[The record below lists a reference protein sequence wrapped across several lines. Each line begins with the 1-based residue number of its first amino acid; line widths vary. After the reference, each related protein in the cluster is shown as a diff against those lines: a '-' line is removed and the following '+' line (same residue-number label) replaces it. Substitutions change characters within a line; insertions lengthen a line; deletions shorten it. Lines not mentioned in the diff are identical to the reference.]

1 MSPSV
6 ADPNVI
12 QASSLRGA
20 NGKQKEDHSVL
31 YENVSCDH
39 PIYTCGHVRCVDP
52 PFPVPDSS
60 AYGYLNDKNPGRG
73 AQFQE
78 YNETCKYV
86 NDDLGPA
93 GCGKL
98 TEFAVATCTDK
109 EGCPLYRVFDE
120 PLHIKNITDELSLG
134 AARGCGHSWSPPA
147 SIKGKSL
154 EKYLEDA
161 GVCTYKY
168 APCRALNKTTAF
180 DGNVGGYL
188 LKCFAPYG
196 RPFTLG
202 PTQSTN
208 CIARDSTTY
217 TLPANSNL
225 QVFWGS
231 DYDFQK
237 DCEYC
242 AIQKSEDGTYPDAT
256 ACDESSKRMVR
267 LTANCSNQI

>member
-1 MSPSV
+1 MSPTV

-12 QASSLRGA
+12 HSGSLRGA
-20 NGKQKEDHSVL
+20 NGKQNQNHRVL
-31 YENVSCDH
+31 HEKTGCDH
-39 PIYTCGHVRCVDP
+39 PVSTCGHERCVDP
-52 PFPVPDSS
+52 PFPVPDSLL
-60 AYGYLNDKNPGRG
+60 YGYLIDQNPGSG
-73 AQFQE
+73 AQAQE

-86 NDDLGPA
+86 DDDLGPA

-98 TEFAVATCTDK
+98 TEFAVATCADPA
-109 EGCPLYRVFDE
+109 GCPLYRVFDQ
-120 PLHIKNITDELSLG
+120 PLNITDELSLG
-134 AARGCGHSWSPPA
+134 EAWGCGHSWSPPT
-147 SIKGKSL
+147 SIEGKSL
-154 EKYLEDA
+154 EKYFEDA

-168 APCRALNKTTAF
+168 APCPALNETTAS

-188 LKCFAPYG
+188 LKCLAPYG

-208 CIARDSTTY
+208 CIAQDNTTY
-217 TLPANSNL
+217 TLPATSNL

-231 DYDFQK
+231 AYDFQQ

-256 ACDESSKRMVR
+256 TCDESSKRTVS
-267 LTANCSNQI
+267 LSPAICG